1 MMIKR
6 FLFGTVLAAL
16 CATMLTALGA
26 SPANA
31 ALSGCSGYT
40 TVSSLSASGHRLS
53 TQANVCVNLTGY
65 DGGRALYTA
74 VARYKCYRDGVLFGD
89 GTGGCRWQGHLKVYA
104 GSTSASQLMTD
115 RFWAVPGSTSSS
127 FWSDSQRIYG
137 YYAAVNLD
145 WVVKGCA
152 EDAIV
157 HYMGITGVDYGTYN
171 MADKCSAT
179 VLA

>member
-1 MMIKR
+1 MMKR
-6 FLFGTVLAAL
+6 LLFGTLLAAL
-16 CATMLTALGA
+16 CATTLTTLGA
-26 SPANA
+26 STANA

-53 TQANVCVNLTGY
+53 TQANVCVNLAGY
-65 DGGRALYTA
+65 DGGKALYTA

-104 GSTSASQLMTD
+104 GSASASQLMTD
-115 RFWAVPGSTSSS
+115 RFWAVPGSTSSA

-145 WVVKGCA
+145 WIVKGCA

-171 MADKCSAT
+171 MADKCSAI
-179 VLA
+179 VPA

>member
-1 MMIKR
+1 MIKR
-6 FLFGTVLAAL
+6 LIFGTVLASLFA
-16 CATMLTALGA
+16 ATLITLGA
-26 SPANA
+26 SPAY

-40 TVSSLSASGHRLS
+40 TVASLSASGHRLS

-65 DGGRALYTA
+65 DGGKALWTA

-104 GSTSASQLMTD
+104 GYSSTSQLMTD

-127 FWSDSQRIYG
+127 FWSDSNRIYG
-137 YYAAVNLD
+137 YYAALNLD
-145 WVVKGCA
+145 WIVKGCA

-157 HYMGITGVDYGTYN
+157 HFMGITGVDYGTYN
-171 MADKCSAT
+171 MADKCSTT